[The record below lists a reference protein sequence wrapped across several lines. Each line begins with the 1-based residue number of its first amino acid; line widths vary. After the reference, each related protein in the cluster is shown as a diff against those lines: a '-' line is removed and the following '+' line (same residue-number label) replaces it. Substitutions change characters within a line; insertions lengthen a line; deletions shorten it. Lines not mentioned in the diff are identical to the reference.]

1 MFFNSTKEKFI
12 FYSIPAIL
20 FSLIPFFLIT
30 GPFLSDLSIS
40 LIGLLFLIYCFKKKN
55 FSFFHNKYFY
65 FFLIFCFYL
74 ILNTLINNFNLDS
87 LKISF
92 FYFRYG
98 IFVIAISTLLNVDD
112 KFKKYFF
119 YCIFVCFSVLILDG
133 FYEYFIGNNILGWKF
148 YPNRL
153 GSFFGNELILG
164 SYISRLLPIFF
175 GLYLLI
181 FKKKNKLFF
190 LVLLIFILSEVL
202 TFLSGERV
210 AFFYINLSA
219 FFIILLSKKLLKLR
233 LFSISSGIL
242 LIIIISFVNPTAKER
257 IFDQTY
263 NQMTED
269 NKKYIFSE
277 LHNSLYV
284 TAYKMFLD
292 NKTLGVGVKNFRK
305 FCSNEKYY
313 TNQFSCNT
321 HPHNAY
327 IQILAETGIVGL
339 FFLLIVL
346 FYFCKHIFKHLM
358 LKFKGKNYFSDFE
371 ICILSGIAIFLWPF
385 VPTGNVF
392 NNWVNIT
399 LILNLPFLIWSR
411 NLNKR

>member
-74 ILNTLINNFNLDS
+74 ILNSLINNFNLDS

-98 IFVIAISTLLNVDD
+98 IFVIAISTLLTTND

-133 FYEYFIGNNILGWKF
+133 FYEYFIGKNTLGWKF

-175 GLYLLI
+175 SLYLLI

-190 LVLLIFILSEVL
+190 LVVLIFILSEVL
-202 TFLSGERV
+202 TFISGERV

-219 FFIILLSKKLLKLR
+219 IFIILFSKKLLKLR
-233 LFSISSGIL
+233 FFLLLSSIL
-242 LIIIISFVNPTAKER
+242 LIIIISFMNPTAKER

-263 NQMTED
+263 NQMND
-269 NKKYIFSE
+269 YNKKYIFSE

-292 NKTLGVGVKNFRK
+292 NKTLGVGVKNFRQ
-305 FCSNEKYY
+305 FCSSEKYY
-313 TNQFSCNT
+313 TNKFSCNT

-327 IQILAETGIVGL
+327 IQILAETGIVGF
-339 FFLLIVL
+339 FFLLTVL
-346 FYFCKHIFKHLM
+346 FYFCKYIFKHLM

-371 ICILSGIAIFLWPF
+371 ICILSGIAIYLWPF